1 MVHAGY
7 MCVCLFFLVSCVAA
21 AGCLGSGNSADDL
34 QTADMQKTLQVLSGK
49 IGAELETTARD
60 LINVA
65 DNLSPMSVSLDS
77 AEAKTEL
84 ETYYQEHPWAIDILA
99 VNDRLMVVN
108 AVPASRETAIGSD
121 MSGYTQD
128 RESLRAGNLHMAAV
142 FQLEEGSTGSA
153 LSYPI
158 PAENDSVY
166 EDSLGGAKGY
176 VATAFLPAKLID
188 DAASDVLAGS
198 PYVIRVVQP
207 DGTLIY
213 DRDAYQLHKNVTGE
227 LPPEVLTTESGTLKN
242 TVRVNETE
250 KTRIVVW
257 DTLAVGET
265 AWRIVV
271 LSF

>member
-1 MVHAGY
+1 MVNTGY
-7 MCVCLFFLVSCVAA
+7 MCVCLFFLISCVAA

-49 IGAELETTARD
+49 IVAELETTALD

-65 DNLSPMSVSLDS
+65 ANLSPMSVSLDS

-84 ETYYQEHPWAIDILA
+84 ETYYQEHPWAIDILEI
-99 VNDRLMVVN
+99 NDRLRVVN
-108 AVPASRETAIGSD
+108 AAPASRETAIGSD

-128 RESLRAGNLHMAAV
+128 RESLRAGNMCMAAV
-142 FQLEEGSTGSA
+142 FQLEEGITGSA

-158 PAENDSVY
+158 PAENGSVY
-166 EDSLGGAKGY
+166 EDSLDGVKGY
-176 VATAFLPAKLID
+176 VATSFLPAKLID

-198 PYVIRVVQP
+198 PYIIRVVQP

-213 DRDAYQLHKNVTGE
+213 DRDSYQLHRNVSRD
-227 LPPEVLTTESGTLKN
+227 LPPEVLITESGTLKN
-242 TVRVNETE
+242 TARVNETE
-250 KTRIVVW
+250 KTRVVVW
-257 DTLAVGET
+257 DTLAIGET

-271 LSF
+271 LNF